1 MNKFIL
7 RYLETGDSPSI
18 IFEGSQLPEVVKS
31 LIRDQPR
38 FELYQLGSLI
48 LTTAD
53 LLPEPEG
60 SKKENG
66 N

>member
-1 MNKFIL
+1 LNKFIL